1 LWKTI
6 WEEVDMGKVIRVA
19 NTNDLS
25 EGNMKKYQVQDTDIL
40 IARIEGKYY
49 ATQNKCPH
57 FGGDLSKGKLEGN
70 IVTCPRH
77 GSQFNVTDG
86 SVVRWLKGTGLISSI
101 GQTLKS
107 PQKLI
112 TYNTKIEG
120 QDIMVEI

>member
-1 LWKTI
+1 
-6 WEEVDMGKVIRVA
+6 MGKLTRIA
-19 NTNDLS
+19 KTNDLS
-25 EGNMKKYQVQDTDIL
+25 EGTMKKYQVEDTEIL
-40 IARIEGKYY
+40 VARIEGKYY

-57 FGGDLSKGKLEGN
+57 FGGDLSKGKLEGI

-77 GSQFNVTDG
+77 GSQFKLTDG
-86 SVVRWLKGTGLISSI
+86 SVVRWMKGAGLISSI
-101 GQTLKS
+101 SKMLKS